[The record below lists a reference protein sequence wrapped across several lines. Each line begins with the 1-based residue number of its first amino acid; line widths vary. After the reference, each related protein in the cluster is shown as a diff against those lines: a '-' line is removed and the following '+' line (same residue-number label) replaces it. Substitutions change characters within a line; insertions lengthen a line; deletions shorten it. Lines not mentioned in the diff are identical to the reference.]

1 MPPKA
6 RPAETPECRAA
17 RRSALFRE
25 TPRQTLMRNALGVAR
40 CLKPDRAGS
49 ALLIARYWIADKLGQ
64 RGLPDVRQAPDAFEG
79 LCGIARN
86 LSVDTIMRAYR
97 LGLHASGLAG
107 PPKWWSPPRRAI
119 LDFEN
124 FHMTRRLRSRLR
136 QNRHRVT
143 FDRDFEGV
151 IAACAEPRPGKLPIS
166 WITPQVMHLYADMHD
181 AGHAHSFE
189 VWDANGGLAGGGY
202 GVAIGGI
209 FIIES
214 QFAHE
219 THASKIGFSVLNWHL
234 AKWGFALNDNKGPA
248 QNVLDMGFH
257 VVPREEYLDRLA
269 HAIRMPDKPGRWE
282 VEADLGAVAQWEP
295 KHGRPQNE
303 MMVAAE

>member
-1 MPPKA
+1 MPPHA
-6 RPAETPECRAA
+6 QPANRAA
-17 RRSALFRE
+17 RRTALFRE
-25 TPRQTLMRNALGVAR
+25 TPRQAVLRNVLGIAR
-40 CLKPDRAGS
+40 CLKPARARS
-49 ALLIARYWIADKLGQ
+49 ALLIARHVLAGTLGN
-64 RGLPDVRQAPDAFEG
+64 RGLPDPRKAPDTCEG
-79 LCGIARN
+79 LCGIAYD
-86 LSVDTIMRAYR
+86 LSVDTLMRAYR
-97 LGLHASGLAG
+97 IGLHASGLAG

-124 FHMTRRLRSRLR
+124 FHMSRRLRSRLR

-166 WITPQVMHLYADMHD
+166 WITPQVMHLYAEMHD

-189 VWDANGGLAGGGY
+189 VWDANGSLVGGGY

-214 QFAHE
+214 QFARE
-219 THASKIGFSVLNWHL
+219 THASKIGFCMLNWHL

-257 VVPREEYLDRLA
+257 VIPREEYLDRLA
-269 HAIRMPDKPGRWE
+269 NAIRMPDKPGRWE
-282 VEADLGAVAQWEP
+282 VETDLATVAQWEP